1 MIPFGAVQG
10 FVINRSRF
18 ISNQRCGC
26 RTGILPSRLSP
37 LLEVWVEEAEDDF
50 VDQAGNLEEG
60 EVCLL
65 SLKAFATD
73 PDNGEDERL
82 LCAGALVRR
91 SSGEICDAWT
101 ADAILPNGGPNLQ
114 LSGAVKIL
122 DELFLCHLKSEPASP
137 WALRTFV
144 LQCGSP
150 DSEYSCASHMA
161 GQLRGF
167 RRLRDMVL
175 IDSIYEGEYYGE
187 DLDGMVFDYH
197 RGKGIYEQVARTD
210 DWEVAAEI
218 WMLLPDANSIKVCT
232 VVKEQEH
239 DQ

>member
-1 MIPFGAVQG
+1 MDSLSQYNHWRRRRSIIKAIWLVMIPFGAVQG
-10 FVINRSRF
+10 FVIDRSRS
-18 ISNQRCGC
+18 IGNQRFGC
-26 RTGILPSRLSP
+26 RTGILPCRLSP
-37 LLEVWVEEAEDDF
+37 LLEVWVEEADDDF
-50 VDQAGNLEEG
+50 LTRLETSKR
-60 EVCLL
+60 VKFV
-65 SLKAFATD
+65 SFPSK
-73 PDNGEDERL
+73 RL
-82 LCAGALVRR
+82 LPTLTMPRTSGCYAPVR
-91 SSGEICDAWT
+91 C
-101 ADAILPNGGPNLQ
+101 
-114 LSGAVKIL
+114 GAVKIL
-122 DELFLCHLKSEPASP
+122 DELFLRHLKSEPGSP

-175 IDSIYEGEYYGE
+175 IDSIYECDYYGD

-197 RGKGIYEQVARTD
+197 RGKRIYEQVARTD

-232 VVKEQEH
+232 VVKEQEL